1 MKTKALATLTLAA
14 TLAGCAGNPANDAAS
29 VSVVSTSPVASC
41 NLPDVTGSGPIR
53 PPMYV
58 TGTFSDGQWMHQEHR
73 RMSYKGD
80 GIYQVIMD
88 NEAGPVNFQFAS
100 MGWKPQFTVSGGRL
114 NVGQEGKLVRG
125 GFMKDTHISFNES
138 GRYVWGFQVDAD
150 GKPMLAAIAQCAE

>member
-1 MKTKALATLTLAA
+1 MKTKAIVTLTLAA
-14 TLAGCAGNPANDAAS
+14 ALAGCAANPANDAAS
-29 VSVVSTSPVASC
+29 VSAVSNSPVANC
-41 NLPDVTGSGPIR
+41 NLPNATGNGPIR

-100 MGWKPQFTVSGGRL
+100 MGWKPQFTVSGGRI
-114 NVGQEGKLVRG
+114 NVGQEGKLIRG
-125 GFMKDTHISFNES
+125 GFMKDSSVTINES
-138 GRYVWGFQVDAD
+138 GRHVWGFKVDAD
-150 GKPMLAAIAQCAE
+150 GQPMLAVIAQCAE